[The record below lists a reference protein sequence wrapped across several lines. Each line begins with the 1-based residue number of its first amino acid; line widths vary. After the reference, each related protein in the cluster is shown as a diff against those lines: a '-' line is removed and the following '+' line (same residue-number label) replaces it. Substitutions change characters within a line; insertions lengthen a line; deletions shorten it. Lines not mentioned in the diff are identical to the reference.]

1 LRLATDATG
10 SAISSFVSVPHIFA
24 LGMMKRPDFFFRNHE
39 GRVRPG
45 HHRRGG
51 WRTPFPRLHV
61 STVSKPQEAD
71 VVEGVRSKAY
81 VTPAKSVC
89 PALHPNK
96 ANQRME
102 LVEDLKGG
110 TVLELFA
117 GEGNLSKHVYADKA
131 DKIIAVDMDSK
142 ALRKAEDKLEG
153 EGVKVETYAA
163 NNVDW
168 IEDKLPELKGTSHLG
183 NLKVVDFD
191 AFGSP
196 AESMKAFF
204 STYKVSHPMRVGVT
218 DGSSV
223 YVSQLGVAD
232 NEAKRREWI
241 RRKYGVGYR
250 GSWDRAKQMEI
261 LDSFMRRLGDEHGF
275 KVREVN
281 EDHGD
286 QWAVYK
292 GYTVSPD

>member
-1 LRLATDATG
+1 MRAR
-10 SAISSFVSVPHIFA
+10 
-24 LGMMKRPDFFFRNHE
+24 RPDFFFTDKDGKVKPGYRPH
-39 GRVRPG
+39 GRSWRSPVSVR
-45 HHRRGG
+45 
-51 WRTPFPRLHV
+51 HV
-61 STVSKPQEAD
+61 SKEAP
-71 VVEGVRSKAY
+71 SKASSVESVKAKAY
-81 VTPAKSVC
+81 ITPSESVC
-89 PALHPNK
+89 PALHPSK
-96 ANQRME
+96 AAQRSE
-102 LVEDLKGG
+102 LVRNLKGG

-131 DKIIAVDMDSK
+131 DRIIGVDVDSR
-142 ALRKAEDKLEG
+142 ALKKAEEKLKDDVE
-153 EGVKVETYAA
+153 VETYASH
-163 NNVDW
+163 NVDW
-168 IEDKLPELKGTSHLG
+168 IENKLPEMELG
-183 NLKVVDFD
+183 DLKVVDFD

-196 AESMKAFF
+196 ADSMKAFF
-204 STYKVSHPMRVGVT
+204 ENYKVNHPMRVGVT

-223 YVSQLGVAD
+223 YVSQLGVAH

-261 LDSFMRRLGDEHGF
+261 LDNFMRRLGDEHGF

-292 GYTVSPD
+292 GYTVAPD

>member
-1 LRLATDATG
+1 
-10 SAISSFVSVPHIFA
+10 
-24 LGMMKRPDFFFRNHE
+24 MKRRPDFFFRNHR

-45 HHRRGG
+45 HYPRGG
-51 WRTPFPRLHV
+51 LRTPFPRLRTSIV
-61 STVSKPQEAD
+61 RKPEEAN
-71 VVEGVRSKAY
+71 VVESAKSKAY

-102 LVEDLKGG
+102 LVGDLKGG
-110 TVLELFA
+110 TFLELFA

-142 ALRKAEDKLEG
+142 ALRKAEEKLKGDVEL
-153 EGVKVETYAA
+153 ETYPSP
-163 NNVDW
+163 NVDW
-168 IEDKLPELKGTSHLG
+168 IENKLPEMELG
-183 NLKVVDFD
+183 DLKVVDFD

-196 AESMKAFF
+196 ADSMKVFF
-204 STYKVSHPMRVGVT
+204 GNYKVAHPIRVGVT

-292 GYTVSPD
+292 GYTVAPD